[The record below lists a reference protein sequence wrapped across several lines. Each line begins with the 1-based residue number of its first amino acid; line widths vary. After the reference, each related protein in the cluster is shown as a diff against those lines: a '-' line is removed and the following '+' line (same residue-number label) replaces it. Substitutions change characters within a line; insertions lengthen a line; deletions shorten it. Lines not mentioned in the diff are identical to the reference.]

1 MTLIEMFL
9 WYLAQSGTYHRFAN
23 SRPCHCYDIGFSSE
37 KSLHDTTSDTL
48 LFATV
53 AHRDIETKRH
63 LTYFQF
69 LITHPPSN
77 VKKVSEKNLV
87 DRHPFLGMA
96 AQIQPRQHRL
106 GRKGWTQFEK
116 KAHAE
121 AAQFKSALNSASAEA
136 SCQKCADFRLI
147 TLRHAKLDLH
157 STLTEFSL

>member
-1 MTLIEMFL
+1 MN
-9 WYLAQSGTYHRFAN
+9 Q
-23 SRPCHCYDIGFSSE
+23 FSMSNI
-37 KSLHDTTSDTL
+37 SLVPLYWFYFVPHKE
-48 LFATV
+48 V
-53 AHRDIETKRH
+53 KTKRH
-63 LTYFQF
+63 LTYLYF

-96 AQIQPRQHRL
+96 AQIQPRQRRL
-106 GRKGWTQFEK
+106 GTGEGLDSVWK
-116 KAHAE
+116 KLHAE

-157 STLTEFSL
+157 STLTEFSLWST